1 MFKTKP
7 HGHRIGHNM
16 RKDIVIL
23 WIIYVF
29 KIWAFTLYVD
39 KARAIQT
46 IFLCEHHMNMGI
58 RLSHGQEDKRLLHF
72 DWALMDRSHRDSQ
85 GN

>member
-7 HGHRIGHNM
+7 HGHRIGHIM

-29 KIWAFTLYVD
+29 KIWAFLHTEGFNVNLV
-39 KARAIQT
+39 
-46 IFLCEHHMNMGI
+46 I